1 MQITTPGEDAI
12 RALTDSQLKEVI
24 RFARM
29 ISEDEPLALRLSAKL
44 AAEVAEAEI
53 ERRAADRPTESE
65 T

>member
-24 RFARM
+24 RFAGT
-29 ISEDEPLALRLSAKL
+29 ISEGEPLALRLSTKL